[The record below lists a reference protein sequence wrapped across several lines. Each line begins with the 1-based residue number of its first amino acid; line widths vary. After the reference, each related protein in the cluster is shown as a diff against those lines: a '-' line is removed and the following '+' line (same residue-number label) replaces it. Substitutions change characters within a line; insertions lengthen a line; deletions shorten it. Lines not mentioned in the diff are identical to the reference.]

1 MTTSLPVITLMGP
14 TASGKT
20 ALAIQLHQQMGA
32 ELVSVDSALIYRG
45 MDIGTAKPT
54 AEEQQQ
60 APHALIDICD
70 PTEVY
75 SAADFRR
82 DVLEQID
89 AIHARGNVPL
99 LVGGTMLYFK
109 ALVDGIADLPE
120 ADAALRNEIQLQ
132 AADSSWES
140 LHHELS
146 QYDPT
151 SAARVNVNDH
161 QRLMRAVEVYRLTG
175 KSLTEINNQPVAAL
189 PYKIHQFAIAP
200 KEKAQLHHLIE
211 VRFKMMLELGFEAEV
226 KSLMQRGDLDLSLP
240 SMRSVGYRQMW
251 QYLSG
256 ELDYDEMVFRGV
268 VATRQLAKKQMNWL
282 KSWSDLTWLQ
292 SGDPRNNKIMTNSL
306 SDT

>member
-1 MTTSLPVITLMGP
+1 MSTKLPVITLMGP

-20 ALAIQLHQQMGA
+20 ALAIKLHKQYGM
-32 ELVSVDSALIYRG
+32 EVVSVDSALIYRG

-54 AEEQQQ
+54 VSEQAQ

-75 SAADFRR
+75 SAADFRK
-82 DVLEQID
+82 D
-89 AIHARGNVPL
+89 ALAEINVIHQRGNIPL

-120 ADAALRNEIQLQ
+120 ANAQLREQIKQQ
-132 AADSSWES
+132 AATSSWQD
-140 LHHELS
+140 LHQQLAS
-146 QYDPT
+146 FDPS
-151 SAARVNVNDH
+151 SAARINANDH
-161 QRLMRAVEVYRLTG
+161 QRLMRAIEVYRLTG
-175 KSLTEINNQPVAAL
+175 KTLTKLNQQPIDKL
-189 PYKIHQFAIAP
+189 PFDIHQFAIAP
-200 KEKAQLHHLIE
+200 QEKAQLHVLIE
-211 VRFKMMLELGFEAEV
+211 QRFKLMLELGFEAEV
-226 KSLMQRGDLDLSLP
+226 KALMRRGDLDLSLP

-256 ELDYDEMVFRGV
+256 EIEYQEMVFRGI

-282 KSWSDLTWLQ
+282 KSWPSLTWLH
-292 SGDPRNNKIMTNSL
+292 SGEVGNSKIITESL

>member
-75 SAADFRR
+75 SAADFRQ
-82 DVLEQID
+82 DVLKQID
-89 AIHARGNVPL
+89 AIHTRGNIPL

-120 ADAALRNEIQLQ
+120 ADATLRSEIQQQ

-140 LHHELS
+140 LHQELS

-151 SAARVNVNDH
+151 SAARINVNDH

-175 KSLTEINNQPVAAL
+175 QSLTEINNQPIAKL

-256 ELDYDEMVFRGV
+256 EMDYDEMVFRGV

-292 SGDPRNNKIMTNSL
+292 SGDPRNNKIITNSL

>member
-1 MTTSLPVITLMGP
+1 MSSPLPVITLMGP

-20 ALAIQLHQQMGA
+20 ALAIDLHQQLGC

-54 AEEQQQ
+54 AQEQAN
-60 APHALIDICD
+60 APHALIDICE
-70 PTEVY
+70 PTAVY

-82 DVLEQID
+82 DALLQISE
-89 AIHARGNVPL
+89 IHQRGNIPL

-120 ADAALRNEIQLQ
+120 ADAQLRAEIQQQ
-132 AADSSWES
+132 AVDSSWDD
-140 LHHELS
+140 LHRQLAE
-146 QYDPT
+146 YDPT
-151 SAARVNVNDH
+151 SAARISVNDH
-161 QRLMRAVEVYRLTG
+161 QRLMRAIEVYRLSG
-175 KSLTEINNQPVAAL
+175 KSLTELNSQPVAKL
-189 PYKIHQFAIAP
+189 PFKVHQFAITP
-200 KEKAQLHHLIE
+200 KEKVQLHHLIE
-211 VRFKMMLELGFEAEV
+211 RRFHMMLELGFETEV
-226 KSLMQRGDLDLSLP
+226 KALMQRGDLNLGLP

-256 ELDYDEMVFRGV
+256 EIDYDEMVFRGI

-282 KSWSDLTWLQ
+282 KSWPALTWLQ
-292 SGDPRNNKIMTNSL
+292 SADPENNKIIINSL

>member
-1 MTTSLPVITLMGP
+1 MSNNLPVITLMGP

-60 APHALIDICD
+60 APHALVDICD

-75 SAADFRR
+75 SAADFRQ
-82 DVLEQID
+82 DVLKQID
-89 AIHARGNVPL
+89 AIHARGNIPL

-120 ADAALRNEIQLQ
+120 ADAALRSEIQQQ
-132 AADSSWES
+132 AANSSWES
-140 LHHELS
+140 LHQELS

-151 SAARVNVNDH
+151 SAARINVNDH

-175 KSLTEINNQPVAAL
+175 QSLTEINNQPIAKL

-226 KSLMQRGDLDLSLP
+226 QSLMQRGDLDLSLP

-256 ELDYDEMVFRGV
+256 EMDYDEMVFRGV

-282 KSWSDLTWLQ
+282 KSWSNLTWLQ
-292 SGDPRNNKIMTNSL
+292 SGDPRNNKIITNSL